1 MVPVS
6 AMAPFARFFQIVA
19 AGSRLAAVFTVLTLR
34 VMQSALGIADSL
46 LTLSVIVVIAVQ
58 RPRGRRTAQERE
70 NNQRRNKSSGLL
82 EHASSSA
89 FLYILLFRMRK
100 QEMHV
105 QARAK
110 HLNFT

>member
-1 MVPVS
+1 MVMVVITIPTV
-6 AMAPFARFFQIVA
+6 APFARFFQIVA

-70 NNQRRNKSSGLL
+70 NNQRRNKSYGLL
-82 EHASSSA
+82 QHASSSA
-89 FLYILLFRMRK
+89 CHYLHPI
-100 QEMHV
+100 
-105 QARAK
+105 
-110 HLNFT
+110 